1 MDKPTAYKLEP
12 SHSVAMF
19 HDPTGPSG
27 KRMGFAYNDLWVTP
41 LDERE
46 MYPAGDF
53 VNYSEG
59 GEGLPKFVAQK
70 RSLNKSPVVAWHTF
84 GLHHMPRLEDFP
96 VQPVIRCG
104 FKLMPSGFFDRNPGI
119 DLGPETDES
128 SCKAGAAKEG
138 L

>member
-1 MDKPTAYKLEP
+1 
-12 SHSVAMF
+12 
-19 HDPTGPSG
+19 
-27 KRMGFAYNDLWVTP
+27 
-41 LDERE
+41 
-46 MYPAGDF
+46 
-53 VNYSEG
+53 
-59 GEGLPKFVAQK
+59 
-70 RSLNKSPVVAWHTF
+70 
-84 GLHHMPRLEDFP
+84 MPRLEDFP